1 MSSSKNLKLEQTSFL
16 NKSNSAF
23 IENMYLKFLENDPTL
38 PLSWK
43 TYFESLDEDINLIVK
58 EIEGPTWKPNK
69 KKININ
75 LENFKKK
82 NI

>member
-69 KKININ
+69 KKN
-75 LENFKKK
+75 
-82 NI
+82 